1 MVPWLGNMIMGTTER
16 KLDNTIND
24 PTVSDEE
31 YMWLLKSFCD
41 EFAIDANE
49 VAKDVKSKWC
59 GVRPLVY

>member
-1 MVPWLGNMIMGTTER
+1 MGTTER